1 MVTSSEAEQTLKTIR
16 GLMERATIYRAIS
29 APVAL
34 LAGALSL
41 AHAGLFYYRPELI
54 VGSGLYVCSWVVV
67 LVLILGFN
75 FFLLKKAALRRG
87 DPVFSPGMKLAAR
100 GAVGPLS
107 VAVVLSGVVIYR
119 DDYPPFLVMFWVI
132 LYGLALLSTREFAP
146 LSMIR
151 LGYSFLFCGLVALT
165 VYPFLENPVKSASL
179 VMGSTFGLLHLIYA
193 AATWPRQTNEPE
205 T

>member
-34 LAGALSL
+34 LAGLLSL
-41 AHAGLFYYRPELI
+41 AHAAFFYFRPELI
-54 VGSGLYVCSWVVV
+54 EGTGLYVLSWVVV

-100 GAVGPLS
+100 GALGPLS
-107 VAVVLSGVVIYR
+107 VAVVLTGVVIYR
-119 DDYPPFLVMFWVI
+119 DDYPPFLVMFWLI
-132 LYGLALLSTREFAP
+132 FYGLALLSTREFAP
-146 LSMIR
+146 VSMIR
-151 LGYSFLFCGLVALT
+151 LGYSFLMCGLVTLT
-165 VYPFLENPVKSASL
+165 LYPFGDNAVKSASL
-179 VMGSTFGLLHLIYA
+179 VMGISFGLLHLIYA